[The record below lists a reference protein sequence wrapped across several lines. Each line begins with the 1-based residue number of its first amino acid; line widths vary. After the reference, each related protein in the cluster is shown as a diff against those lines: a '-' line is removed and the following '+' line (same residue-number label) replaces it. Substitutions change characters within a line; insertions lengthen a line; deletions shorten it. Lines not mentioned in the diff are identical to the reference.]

1 MKDNNET
8 DSFWI
13 GLCFGLFIGC
23 VITTILFIYHI
34 ETDFK
39 PRMDKALDE
48 LTACKVKL
56 IETIVKCKRK

>member
-1 MKDNNET
+1 MRNNNNN
-8 DSFWI
+8 DLW
-13 GLCFGLFIGC
+13 FGLFWGAWIGS
-23 VITTILFIYHI
+23 VLAILLFSYRI
-34 ETDFK
+34 ETNYE